1 MQAITVKIE
10 YAKRGLPG
18 LGCDCERAQLADW
31 NFSAPPMI
39 EGMAL
44 APPDF
49 DTKGMGQQWTVGGY
63 GARRESGHGG
73 SRMGAHDTA
82 PRGW

>member
-18 LGCDCERAQLADW
+18 LGCDCESSTRRLEFQCTPHEK
-31 NFSAPPMI
+31 S
-39 EGMAL
+39 MAL

-63 GARRESGHGG
+63 GARRESGYGG